1 MPTLDQRH
9 CTPTDLV
16 LVTTTGHPNVTAG
29 ILLLHEHHFHHGLS
43 CIVMIYFNNGIDT
56 IARRE
61 IEI

>member
-29 ILLLHEHHFHHGLS
+29 ILLLHEHHFHHRMS
-43 CIVMIYFNNGIDT
+43 IVVKIYFNTGIDT
-56 IARRE
+56 TPRCKSKI
-61 IEI
+61 